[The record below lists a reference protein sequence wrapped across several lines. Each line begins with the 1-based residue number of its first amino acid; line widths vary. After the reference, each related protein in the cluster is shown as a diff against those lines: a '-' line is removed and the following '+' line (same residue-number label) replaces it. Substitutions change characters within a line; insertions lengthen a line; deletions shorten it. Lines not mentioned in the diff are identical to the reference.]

1 MRTAETRRPS
11 GHATEEGANVVAAD
25 PLGASLR
32 LLAALVLV
40 FLNGFFVAS
49 EFALVRVRSTAVD
62 KMVAD
67 GKAGAETLQ
76 AALGSLDDYLAA
88 TQLGITVASLGLGW
102 IGEPAVAALIEP
114 VLGELLPAGTIHIVA
129 VAIGFSVVTF
139 LHVVFGELA
148 PKTLAIAD
156 AERIAVFVAPPMKLF
171 YYLFYPGLVVFNGTA
186 NAVTSAIGIPP
197 ASETEETLSEEEIR
211 MVLARS
217 GEKGMVDTTEVE
229 MIERVFHLDDVSAR
243 DVMVPLPNV
252 ATIDADAPLSAF
264 RTTVTEGGHTRYPVV
279 EDGEPVGYLDVK
291 DVLRAIEDSDDDD
304 RIAADL
310 AREIPIAPETAR
322 VDELLEEFQESERQ
336 MAAVIDE
343 WGELEGIATVEDVV
357 EVVVGD
363 LRDDFDV
370 ENDEQTLRERAAGT
384 HVADGSL
391 SVSAINAEIG
401 SDFET
406 TAYGSIGGLVL
417 SELGEA
423 PDAGDEVTVDGYAL
437 TVEAVD
443 GARIQTVEIREGEDG
458 EGDDAGDEDGDSD
471 EDGAGAA

>member
-1 MRTAETRRPS
+1 
-11 GHATEEGANVVAAD
+11 VVAAD
-25 PLGASLR
+25 PLTASLR
-32 LLAALVLV
+32 LFAALFLV

-62 KMVAD
+62 QMVAE

-114 VLGELLPAGTIHIVA
+114 LLGELLPAGTIHVVA

-148 PKTLAIAD
+148 PKTVAIAD
-156 AERIAVFVAPPMKLF
+156 AERIATLVAPPMKLF

-186 NAVTSAIGIPP
+186 NAVTSAVGIPP

-211 MVLARS
+211 MVLGRS
-217 GEKGMVDTTEVE
+217 GEKGEVDADEVE
-229 MIERVFHLDDVSAR
+229 MIERVFHLDDVVAR

-252 ATIDADAPLSAF
+252 ATVDADAPMSEF

-291 DVLRAIEDSDDDD
+291 DLLRAIEDGADPD
-304 RIAADL
+304 RTARDL
-310 AREIPIAPETAR
+310 AREIPIVAETTK
-322 VDELLEEFQESERQ
+322 VDDLLGEFQEGERQ

-343 WGELEGIATVEDVV
+343 WGGLEGIVTVEDVV

-363 LRDDFDV
+363 LRDDFDA
-370 ENDEQTLRERAAGT
+370 ENEPETFSDRGAGRY
-384 HVADGSL
+384 VADGSL
-391 SVSAINAEIG
+391 STAAINDELG

-406 TAYGSIGGLVL
+406 TAYGSVGGLVL
-417 SELGEA
+417 SELGGPPEV
-423 PDAGDEVTVDGYAL
+423 GDEVAVDGYVLAV
-437 TVEAVD
+437 TAVD
-443 GARIQTVEIREGEDG
+443 GARVETVEIREREDG
-458 EGDDAGDEDGDSD
+458 DDGDDAAGDERHD
-471 EDGAGAA
+471 E

>member
-1 MRTAETRRPS
+1 M
-11 GHATEEGANVVAAD
+11 VAAD

-343 WGELEGIATVEDVV
+343 WGSFEGIATVEDVV
-357 EVVVGD
+357 EAVVGD
-363 LRDDFDV
+363 LRDGFDV
-370 ENDEQTLRERAAGT
+370 DAREPSVRERDDRGYDVDGGVPLSAVNEALG
-384 HVADGSL
+384 ADL
-391 SVSAINAEIG
+391 E
-401 SDFET
+401 SDQVET
-406 TAYGSIGGLVL
+406 IGGLVL
-417 SELGEA
+417 SRLDRA
-423 PDAGDEVTVDGYAL
+423 PEVGDAVDVDGYV
-437 TVEAVD
+437 VEVTNVD
-443 GARIQTVEIREGEDG
+443 GTRISTVWVRER
-458 EGDDAGDEDGDSD
+458 DGDHD
-471 EDGAGAA
+471 DDTAEE

>member
-1 MRTAETRRPS
+1 
-11 GHATEEGANVVAAD
+11 VVAAD
-25 PLGASLR
+25 PLTASLR
-32 LLAALVLV
+32 LLAALFLV
-40 FLNGFFVAS
+40 ALNGFFVAS
-49 EFALVRVRSTAVD
+49 EFALVRVRSTSVD
-62 KMVAD
+62 QMVAE
-67 GKAGAETLQ
+67 GKPGAETLQ
-76 AALGSLDDYLAA
+76 AALGNLDDYLAA

-114 VLGELLPAGTIHIVA
+114 VLGELLPAGTVHIVA

-148 PKTLAIAD
+148 PKTLSIAD
-156 AERIAVFVAPPMKLF
+156 AERVATLVAPPMKLF
-171 YYLFYPGLVVFNGTA
+171 YYLFYPGLVVFNGAA
-186 NAVTSAIGIPP
+186 NAFTSAIGIPP

-217 GEKGMVDTTEVE
+217 GEKGMVDTNEVE
-229 MIERVFHLDDVSAR
+229 MIERVFHLDDVTAR

-252 ATIDADAPLSAF
+252 ATVAADAPLAEF

-279 EDGEPVGYLDVK
+279 EDGEPVGYVDVK
-291 DVLRAIEDSDDDD
+291 DVLRGIEDGADPD
-304 RIAADL
+304 RTAADL
-310 AREIPIAPETAR
+310 AREMPIVPETAR
-322 VDELLEEFQESERQ
+322 VDELLEEFQSSERQ

-370 ENDEQTLRERAAGT
+370 EKDEQSLRTREDGS

-391 SVSAINAEIG
+391 SVSAINTEIA
-401 SDFET
+401 SDFEA

-417 SELGEA
+417 SELGGAPEA
-423 PDAGDEVTVDGYAL
+423 GEEVTVDGYAL
-437 TVEAVD
+437 TVDAVD
-443 GARIQTVEIREGEDG
+443 GARVETVVVREPDPDGDGAGPSGDEDEG
-458 EGDDAGDEDGDSD
+458 AGDDAV
-471 EDGAGAA
+471 